1 MEPIYNDKYKVQMTH
16 QDTPAARLARIAT
29 ASTTCEGVTRLP
41 WTGEHRAALG
51 QITEWMEDAGLQV
64 TLDAAGTLC
73 GRSPNPGGKPVLMI
87 GSHQDSVPS
96 GGAFDGI
103 MGVALGCLA
112 AKALRD
118 DLAGFPFAIE
128 VLAFADEEGVRFPT
142 ALIGPRALAGTLDPA
157 ALEMRDGTGQR
168 MRDAMTAFGV
178 DPAGIGALRRDPASV
193 AGYLEAHIEQ
203 GPVLER
209 HDLPVAAV
217 SAICGIARHE
227 VTIRGETG
235 HAGTVPMAGRR
246 DALVA
251 AARVIAAISE
261 AAEGQ
266 GELRATVGTLSLR
279 PGAVNAIPSEVRF
292 TLEVRAPEDAL
303 REVFEGDA
311 LARAAA
317 ICRAAGCALTA
328 TRTYVQPAAAC
339 DPGLTGALETAI
351 RDSGHAPLTI
361 PSGATHDA
369 SAMADL
375 CPIAMLFVR
384 CRGGISHRP
393 DEFASGADME
403 VAVRVLAGA
412 IRRLARDNGRAAGAP
427 TDGRG

>member
-1 MEPIYNDKYKVQMTH
+1 MTH

-118 DLAGFPFAIE
+118 ELARFPFAIE

-157 ALEMRDGTGQR
+157 ALDMRDGTGQR

-178 DPAGIGALRRDPASV
+178 EPAGIGALGRDPASV

-246 DALVA
+246 DALVE
-251 AARVIAAISE
+251 SF
-261 AAEGQ
+261 G
-266 GELRATVGTLSLR
+266 RAGW
-279 PGAVNAIPSEVRF
+279 
-292 TLEVRAPEDAL
+292 
-303 REVFEGDA
+303 
-311 LARAAA
+311 
-317 ICRAAGCALTA
+317 
-328 TRTYVQPAAAC
+328 
-339 DPGLTGALETAI
+339 
-351 RDSGHAPLTI
+351 TI
-361 PSGATHDA
+361 PSPSA
-369 SAMADL
+369 SMFAWAPIPEPFRALGSLEFSKLLIEKAD
-375 CPIAMLFVR
+375 
-384 CRGGISHRP
+384 
-393 DEFASGADME
+393 
-403 VAVRVLAGA
+403 VAVAPGIGFGEHGDEYVRIALVENEQRIRQAGRNV
-412 IRRLARDNGRAAGAP
+412 RRFLESADKTLHNVVALKAAR
-427 TDGRG
+427 